1 MGKRPMHGWMA
12 GSVLAALLLSGCG
25 TSAEQQTAGAAPSSD
40 VSIAPSP
47 TTTTTSSAPPF
58 AADGSATADDGA
70 ARGGSPTAG
79 SGVAPDASGAAAGRV
94 QDPTSNG
101 GTAEEA
107 AAVPVRVRIPSIGVD
122 APLETLSVDADN
134 ALQPPVAWDA
144 AGWYDQSPVPGE
156 RGPSVIAGHLVAP
169 DGPAVFVDLASLV
182 PGDPVDVER
191 ADGSVATFTVDRT
204 ISAERTDSFPT
215 SEIYGPTPDAQLR
228 LITCDGEYDPSRGH
242 WTRNMVVFASEAAA

>member
-1 MGKRPMHGWMA
+1 MEHRIGRINGW
-12 GSVLAALLLSGCG
+12 LAASVMSALVLSGCG
-25 TSAEQQTAGAAPSSD
+25 SATAQQASNDTPTPD
-40 VSIAPSP
+40 VSISAAPVPP
-47 TTTTTSSAPPF
+47 TSQTAPPV
-58 AADGSATADDGA
+58 ASDGNALPDGST
-70 ARGGSPTAG
+70 
-79 SGVAPDASGAAAGRV
+79 APDASGAAAGRV
-94 QDPTSNG
+94 QDPTSDT
-101 GTAEEA
+101 GTVEEA
-107 AAVPVRVRIPSIGVD
+107 VAVPVRVRIPSIGVD

-182 PGDPVDVER
+182 AGDLVEVER
-191 ADGSVATFTVDRT
+191 ADGSVATFAVDRT

-242 WTRNMVVFASEAAA
+242 WTRNMVVFASEVAA